1 MYIYAVHAKGL
12 QPYYTDGRIDAL
24 NIYFKAKCAGL
35 RCSMRRIRFDK
46 ALYKLGLLRRN
57 EA

>member
-35 RCSMRRIRFDK
+35 RCSMRRVRWDK
-46 ALYKLGLLRRN
+46 ALAKLGMLRRC
-57 EA
+57 A